1 MKRVLLLFILIFTL
15 QPSTANAIV
24 MKDTKVL
31 IELPYSKSDQV
42 SDVVLTP
49 VSAILIGTIESLN
62 STWINGNLSG
72 ASDGFIA
79 SYSSLGAPLWN
90 LRLGGAEN
98 EIATSAA
105 LDADGSIWV
114 LGAATSLVTPTPN
127 PATTGPA
134 LNPDN
139 VVPEPGQVKN
149 SPLNRIKLWQVSNTG
164 RLLNSFEF
172 ISENIINPRKII
184 ISGAN
189 LNIFGNS
196 YNKSD
201 VSGFYISA
209 NKFGIFSP
217 KVKYGVKTT
226 QLSSA
231 ILNSDASFTLVG
243 MSGDQLLKTK
253 ALSKLD
259 AITMKVSSS
268 GVLQVVGRAT
278 LKSTTRNWS
287 SISTGLLQ
295 GGKVTYS
302 NRTEAAITKFSAIN
316 KPIWNVRYSA
326 KSSALV
332 ASGKNSWASFISSGQ
347 IKSVSAWKPKIPTPV
362 VLELGKKGE
371 VLNSYKL
378 SAPAVAI
385 AVNNEIGTVLITDSG
400 VSFGLVVIN

>member
-1 MKRVLLLFILIFTL
+1 MKRVLLVFILIFTL

-49 VSAILIGTIESLN
+49 VSAILIGTIESPN
-62 STWINGNLSG
+62 STWINGNLGG

-105 LDADGSIWV
+105 IDADGSIWV
-114 LGAATSLVTPTPN
+114 LGAATSLVTPTPK
-127 PATTGPA
+127 PATGPV

-189 LNIFGNS
+189 INIFGNS

-209 NKFGIFSP
+209 NKFGAFSP

-226 QLSSA
+226 QISSA
-231 ILNSDASFTLVG
+231 IINTDASFTLVG
-243 MSGDQLLKTK
+243 MSGDQLLKSK

-259 AITMKVSSS
+259 AITMKTSST

-278 LKSTTRNWS
+278 LKNTTRSWS
-287 SISTGLLQ
+287 SIGAGLLQ

-302 NRTEAAITKFSAIN
+302 NKTESAITKFSAIN
-316 KPIWNVRYSA
+316 KPVWNIRYSA

-332 ASGKNSWASFISSGQ
+332 ASGKNSWASFISSGP
-347 IKSVSAWKPKIPTPV
+347 IKSVPAWKPKIPIPV
-362 VLELGKKGE
+362 VVELGKKGE
-371 VLNSYKL
+371 ALNSYKL
-378 SAPAVAI
+378 SAPAVAM
-385 AVNNEIGTVLITDSG
+385 AVNSEIGTVLITDSG
-400 VSFGLVVIN
+400 VSFGFVVIN

>member
-1 MKRVLLLFILIFTL
+1 
-15 QPSTANAIV
+15 

-49 VSAILIGTIESLN
+49 VSAILIGTSESPN
-62 STWINGNLSG
+62 STWINGNLGG

-105 LDADGSIWV
+105 IDADGSIWV
-114 LGAATSLVTPTPN
+114 LGAATSLVTPTPK
-127 PATTGPA
+127 PATGPV

-189 LNIFGNS
+189 INIFGNS
-196 YNKSD
+196 YTKSD

-209 NKFGIFSP
+209 NKFGAFSP

-226 QLSSA
+226 QISSA
-231 ILNSDASFTLVG
+231 IINTDASFTLVG
-243 MSGDQLLKTK
+243 MSGDQLLKSK

-259 AITMKVSSS
+259 AITMKTSST

-278 LKSTTRNWS
+278 LKNTTRSWS
-287 SISTGLLQ
+287 SIGAGLLQ

-302 NRTEAAITKFSAIN
+302 NKTESAITKFSAIN
-316 KPIWNVRYSA
+316 KPVWNIRYSA

-332 ASGKNSWASFISSGQ
+332 ASGKNSWASFISSGP
-347 IKSVSAWKPKIPTPV
+347 IKSVPAWKPKIPIPV
-362 VLELGKKGE
+362 VVELGKKGE
-371 VLNSYKL
+371 ALNSYKL
-378 SAPAVAI
+378 SAPAVAL
-385 AVNNEIGTVLITDSG
+385 AVNSEIGTVLITDSG
-400 VSFGLVVIN
+400 VSFGFVVIN

>member
-1 MKRVLLLFILIFTL
+1 MKRVLLVFILIFTL

-49 VSAILIGTIESLN
+49 VSAILIGTIESPN
-62 STWINGNLSG
+62 STWINGNLGG

-105 LDADGSIWV
+105 IDADGSIWV
-114 LGAATSLVTPTPN
+114 LGAATSLVTPTPK
-127 PATTGPA
+127 PATGPV

-139 VVPEPGQVKN
+139 VAPETGQVKN

-189 LNIFGNS
+189 INIFGNS

-209 NKFGIFSP
+209 NKFGAFSP

-226 QLSSA
+226 QISSA
-231 ILNSDASFTLVG
+231 IINSDASFTVVG
-243 MSGDQLLKTK
+243 MSGDQLLKSK

-259 AITMKVSSS
+259 AITMKTSST

-278 LKSTTRNWS
+278 LKNTTRSWS
-287 SISTGLLQ
+287 SIGAGLLQ
-295 GGKVTYS
+295 GGKVSYS
-302 NRTEAAITKFSAIN
+302 NKTESAITKFSAIN
-316 KPIWNVRYSA
+316 KPVWNIRYSA

-332 ASGKNSWASFISSGQ
+332 ASGKNSWASFISSGP
-347 IKSVSAWKPKIPTPV
+347 IKSVPAWKPKIPIPV
-362 VLELGKKGE
+362 VVELGKKGE
-371 VLNSYKL
+371 ALNSYKL
-378 SAPAVAI
+378 SAPAVAL
-385 AVNNEIGTVLITDSG
+385 AVNSEIGTVLITDSG
-400 VSFGLVVIN
+400 VSFGFVVIN

>member
-1 MKRVLLLFILIFTL
+1 MKRVLLVFILIFTL

-49 VSAILIGTIESLN
+49 VSAILIGTSESPN
-62 STWINGNLSG
+62 STWINGNLGG

-105 LDADGSIWV
+105 IDADGSIWV
-114 LGAATSLVTPTPN
+114 LGAATSLVTPTPK
-127 PATTGPA
+127 PATGPV

-189 LNIFGNS
+189 INIFGNS
-196 YNKSD
+196 YTKSD

-209 NKFGIFSP
+209 NKFGAFSP

-226 QLSSA
+226 QISSA
-231 ILNSDASFTLVG
+231 VINSDASFTVVG
-243 MSGDQLLKTK
+243 MSGDQLLKSK

-259 AITMKVSSS
+259 AITMKTSST

-278 LKSTTRNWS
+278 LKNTTRSWS
-287 SISTGLLQ
+287 SIGAGLLQ

-302 NRTEAAITKFSAIN
+302 NKTESAITKFSAIN
-316 KPIWNVRYSA
+316 KPVWNIRYSA

-332 ASGKNSWASFISSGQ
+332 ASGKNSWASFISSGP
-347 IKSVSAWKPKIPTPV
+347 IKSVPAWKPKIPIPV
-362 VLELGKKGE
+362 VVELGKKGE
-371 VLNSYKL
+371 ALNSYKL
-378 SAPAVAI
+378 SAPAVAL
-385 AVNNEIGTVLITDSG
+385 AVNSEIGTVLITDSG
-400 VSFGLVVIN
+400 VSFGFVVIN

>member
-1 MKRVLLLFILIFTL
+1 
-15 QPSTANAIV
+15 

-49 VSAILIGTIESLN
+49 VSAILIGTIESPN
-62 STWINGNLSG
+62 STWINGNLGG

-105 LDADGSIWV
+105 IDADGSIWV
-114 LGAATSLVTPTPN
+114 LGAATSLVTPTPK
-127 PATTGPA
+127 PATGPV

-189 LNIFGNS
+189 INIFGNS
-196 YNKSD
+196 YTKSD

-209 NKFGIFSP
+209 NKFGAFSP

-226 QLSSA
+226 QISSA
-231 ILNSDASFTLVG
+231 IINTDASFTLVG
-243 MSGDQLLKTK
+243 MSGDQLLKSK

-259 AITMKVSSS
+259 AITMKTSST

-278 LKSTTRNWS
+278 LKNTTRSWS
-287 SISTGLLQ
+287 SIGAGLLQ

-302 NRTEAAITKFSAIN
+302 NKTESAITKFSAIN
-316 KPIWNVRYSA
+316 KPVWNIRYSA

-332 ASGKNSWASFISSGQ
+332 ASGKNSWASFISSGP
-347 IKSVSAWKPKIPTPV
+347 IKSVPAWKPKIPIPV
-362 VLELGKKGE
+362 VVELGKKGE
-371 VLNSYKL
+371 ALNSYKL
-378 SAPAVAI
+378 SAPAVAM
-385 AVNNEIGTVLITDSG
+385 AVNSEIGTVLITDSG
-400 VSFGLVVIN
+400 VSFGFVVIN

>member
-1 MKRVLLLFILIFTL
+1 LKRVLLVFILIFTL

-49 VSAILIGTIESLN
+49 VSAILIGTIESPN
-62 STWINGNLSG
+62 STWINGNLGG

-105 LDADGSIWV
+105 IDADGSIWV
-114 LGAATSLVTPTPN
+114 LGAATSLVTPTPK
-127 PATTGPA
+127 PATGPV

-189 LNIFGNS
+189 INIFGNS

-209 NKFGIFSP
+209 NKFGAFSP

-226 QLSSA
+226 QISSA
-231 ILNSDASFTLVG
+231 IINTDASFTLVG
-243 MSGDQLLKTK
+243 MSGDQLLKSK

-259 AITMKVSSS
+259 AITMKTSST

-278 LKSTTRNWS
+278 LKNTTRSWS
-287 SISTGLLQ
+287 SIGAGLLQ

-302 NRTEAAITKFSAIN
+302 NKTESAITKFSAIN
-316 KPIWNVRYSA
+316 KPVWNIRYSA

-332 ASGKNSWASFISSGQ
+332 ASGKNSWASFISSGP
-347 IKSVSAWKPKIPTPV
+347 IKSVPAWKPKIPIPV
-362 VLELGKKGE
+362 VVELGKKGE
-371 VLNSYKL
+371 ALNSYKL
-378 SAPAVAI
+378 SAPAVAM
-385 AVNNEIGTVLITDSG
+385 AVNSEIGTVLITDSG
-400 VSFGLVVIN
+400 VSFGFVVIN

>member
-1 MKRVLLLFILIFTL
+1 MKRVLLVFILIFTL

-49 VSAILIGTIESLN
+49 VSAILIGTIESPN
-62 STWINGNLSG
+62 STWINGNLGG

-105 LDADGSIWV
+105 IDADGSIWV
-114 LGAATSLVTPTPN
+114 LGAATSLVTPTPK
-127 PATTGPA
+127 PATGPV

-172 ISENIINPRKII
+172 VSENIINPRKII

-189 LNIFGNS
+189 INIFGNS

-209 NKFGIFSP
+209 NKFGAFSP

-226 QLSSA
+226 QISSA
-231 ILNSDASFTLVG
+231 IINTDASFTVVG
-243 MSGDQLLKTK
+243 MSGDQLLKSK
-253 ALSKLD
+253 ALSKID
-259 AITMKVSSS
+259 AITMKTSST

-278 LKSTTRNWS
+278 LKNTTRSWS
-287 SISTGLLQ
+287 SIGAGLLQ

-302 NRTEAAITKFSAIN
+302 NKTESAITKFSAIN
-316 KPIWNVRYSA
+316 KPVWNIRYSA

-332 ASGKNSWASFISSGQ
+332 ASGKNSWASFISSGP
-347 IKSVSAWKPKIPTPV
+347 IKSVPAWKPKIPIPV
-362 VLELGKKGE
+362 VVELGKKGE
-371 VLNSYKL
+371 PLNSYKL
-378 SAPAVAI
+378 SAPAVAM
-385 AVNNEIGTVLITDSG
+385 AVNSEIGTVLITDSG
-400 VSFGLVVIN
+400 VSFGFVVIN

>member
-1 MKRVLLLFILIFTL
+1 MKRVFLTFLLIFSL

-24 MKDTKVL
+24 IKNTKAL
-31 IELPYSKSDQV
+31 IELPYLKSDQV

-49 VSAILIGTIESLN
+49 VSAILIGTSESPN
-62 STWINGNLSG
+62 SPWISGNLG
-72 ASDGFIA
+72 GLSDGFIA

-90 LRLGGAEN
+90 LRLGGVEN

-114 LGAATSLVTPTPN
+114 LGASSSLITPTSKP
-127 PATTGPA
+127 TTGQV

-139 VVPEPGQVKN
+139 VIPEPVQVKN
-149 SPLNRIKLWQVSNTG
+149 SPLNRIKLWQVSSSG
-164 RLLNSFEF
+164 GLLNSFEF
-172 ISENIINPRKII
+172 VSENIINPRKII
-184 ISGAN
+184 ISGATV
-189 LNIFGNS
+189 NIFGDS
-196 YNKSD
+196 YNKND

-231 ILNSDASFTLVG
+231 IINSDASFTVVG

-253 ALSKLD
+253 TLSKLD

-268 GVLQVVGRAT
+268 GVLQIVGRAT

-316 KPIWNVRYSA
+316 KPIWNVRYPA

-332 ASGKNSWASFISSGQ
+332 ASGKNSWASFISSGP
-347 IKSVSAWKPKIPTPV
+347 IKSVPAWKPKIPTPV

-371 VLNSYKL
+371 ALNSYKL

-400 VSFGLVVIN
+400 VSFGFIVIN

>member
-1 MKRVLLLFILIFTL
+1 MKRVLLVFILIFTL

-49 VSAILIGTIESLN
+49 VSAILIGTIESPN
-62 STWINGNLSG
+62 STWINGNLGG

-105 LDADGSIWV
+105 IDADGSIWV
-114 LGAATSLVTPTPN
+114 LGAATSLVTPTPK
-127 PATTGPA
+127 PATGPV

-172 ISENIINPRKII
+172 VSENIINPRKII

-189 LNIFGNS
+189 INIFGNS

-209 NKFGIFSP
+209 NKFGAFSP

-226 QLSSA
+226 QVSSA
-231 ILNSDASFTLVG
+231 IINSDASFTVVG
-243 MSGDQLLKTK
+243 MSGDQLLKSK

-259 AITMKVSSS
+259 AITMKTSST

-278 LKSTTRNWS
+278 LKNTTRSWS
-287 SISTGLLQ
+287 SIGAGLLQ

-302 NRTEAAITKFSAIN
+302 NKTESAITKFSAIN
-316 KPIWNVRYSA
+316 KPVWNIRYSA

-332 ASGKNSWASFISSGQ
+332 ASGKNSWASFISSGP
-347 IKSVSAWKPKIPTPV
+347 IKSVPAWKPKIPIPV
-362 VLELGKKGE
+362 VVELGKKGE
-371 VLNSYKL
+371 ALNSYKL
-378 SAPAVAI
+378 SAPAVAM
-385 AVNNEIGTVLITDSG
+385 AVNSEIGTVLITDSG
-400 VSFGLVVIN
+400 VSFGFVVIN

>member
-1 MKRVLLLFILIFTL
+1 M

-49 VSAILIGTIESLN
+49 VSAILIGTIESPN
-62 STWINGNLSG
+62 STWINGNLGG

-105 LDADGSIWV
+105 IDADGSIWV
-114 LGAATSLVTPTPN
+114 LGAATSLVTPTPK
-127 PATTGPA
+127 PATGPV

-189 LNIFGNS
+189 INIFGNS
-196 YNKSD
+196 YTKSD

-209 NKFGIFSP
+209 NKFGAFSP

-226 QLSSA
+226 QISSA
-231 ILNSDASFTLVG
+231 IINTDASFTLVG
-243 MSGDQLLKTK
+243 MSGDQLLKSK

-259 AITMKVSSS
+259 AITMKTSST

-278 LKSTTRNWS
+278 LKNTTRSWS
-287 SISTGLLQ
+287 SIGAGLLQ

-302 NRTEAAITKFSAIN
+302 NKTESAITKFSAIN
-316 KPIWNVRYSA
+316 KPVWNIRYSA

-332 ASGKNSWASFISSGQ
+332 ASGKNSWASFISSGP
-347 IKSVSAWKPKIPTPV
+347 IKSVPAWKPKIPIPV
-362 VLELGKKGE
+362 VVELGKKGE
-371 VLNSYKL
+371 ALNSYKL
-378 SAPAVAI
+378 SAPAVAL
-385 AVNNEIGTVLITDSG
+385 AVNSEIGTVLITDSG
-400 VSFGLVVIN
+400 VSFGFVVIN

>member
-1 MKRVLLLFILIFTL
+1 
-15 QPSTANAIV
+15 

-49 VSAILIGTIESLN
+49 VSAILIGTIESPN
-62 STWINGNLSG
+62 STWINGNLGG

-105 LDADGSIWV
+105 IDADGSIWV
-114 LGAATSLVTPTPN
+114 LGAATSLVTPTPK
-127 PATTGPA
+127 PATGPV

-189 LNIFGNS
+189 INIFGNS
-196 YNKSD
+196 YTKSD

-209 NKFGIFSP
+209 NKFGAFSP

-226 QLSSA
+226 QISSA
-231 ILNSDASFTLVG
+231 IINTDASFTLVG
-243 MSGDQLLKTK
+243 MSGDQLLKSK

-259 AITMKVSSS
+259 AITMKTSST

-278 LKSTTRNWS
+278 LKNTTRSWS
-287 SISTGLLQ
+287 SIGAGLLQ

-302 NRTEAAITKFSAIN
+302 NKTESAITKFSAIN
-316 KPIWNVRYSA
+316 KPVWNIRYSA

-332 ASGKNSWASFISSGQ
+332 ASGKNSWASFISSGP
-347 IKSVSAWKPKIPTPV
+347 IKSVPAWKPKIPIPV
-362 VLELGKKGE
+362 VVELGKKGE
-371 VLNSYKL
+371 ALNSYKL
-378 SAPAVAI
+378 SAPAVAL
-385 AVNNEIGTVLITDSG
+385 AVNSEIGTVLITDSG
-400 VSFGLVVIN
+400 VSFGFVVIN

>member
-1 MKRVLLLFILIFTL
+1 MKRVLLVFILIFTL

-49 VSAILIGTIESLN
+49 VSAILIGTIESPN
-62 STWINGNLSG
+62 STWINGNLGG

-105 LDADGSIWV
+105 IDADGSIWV
-114 LGAATSLVTPTPN
+114 LGAATSLVTPTPK
-127 PATTGPA
+127 PATGPV

-189 LNIFGNS
+189 INIFGNS
-196 YNKSD
+196 YTKSD

-209 NKFGIFSP
+209 NKFGVFSP

-226 QLSSA
+226 QISSA
-231 ILNSDASFTLVG
+231 IINTDASFTLVG
-243 MSGDQLLKTK
+243 MSGDQLLKSK

-259 AITMKVSSS
+259 AITMKTSST

-278 LKSTTRNWS
+278 LKNTTRSWS
-287 SISTGLLQ
+287 SIGAGLLQ

-302 NRTEAAITKFSAIN
+302 NKTESAITKFSAIN
-316 KPIWNVRYSA
+316 KPVWNIRYSA

-332 ASGKNSWASFISSGQ
+332 ASGKNSWASFISSGP
-347 IKSVSAWKPKIPTPV
+347 IKSVPAWKPKIPIPV
-362 VLELGKKGE
+362 VVELGKKGE
-371 VLNSYKL
+371 ALNSYKL
-378 SAPAVAI
+378 SAPAVAL
-385 AVNNEIGTVLITDSG
+385 AVNSEIGTVLITDSG
-400 VSFGLVVIN
+400 VSFGFVVIN

>member
-1 MKRVLLLFILIFTL
+1 LIFSL
-15 QPSTANAIV
+15 QPYTANAIV
-24 MKDTKVL
+24 IKNTKAL

-49 VSAILIGTIESLN
+49 VSAILIGTTESPN
-62 STWINGNLSG
+62 SPWISGNLGG

-90 LRLGGAEN
+90 LRLGGIEN

-105 LDADGSIWV
+105 IDSDGSIWV
-114 LGAATSLVTPTPN
+114 LGAGTALITPTPK
-127 PATTGPA
+127 PSTGPV

-139 VVPEPGQVKN
+139 VISDSAQVKN
-149 SPLNRIKLWQVSNTG
+149 SPLNRIKLWQISNTG

-184 ISGAN
+184 VSGAN

-209 NKFGIFSP
+209 NKFGVFSP
-217 KVKYGVKTT
+217 KVKYGIKTT
-226 QLSSA
+226 QLNSA
-231 ILNSDASFTLVG
+231 IINSDASFTVVG

-253 ALSKLD
+253 ALGKLD
-259 AITMKVSSS
+259 AITIKVSSS

-278 LKSTTRNWS
+278 LKNTTRNWS
-287 SISTGLLQ
+287 SISNGLLQ
-295 GGKVTYS
+295 GGKVSYS

-316 KPIWNVRYSA
+316 KPSWNIRYSA

-332 ASGKNSWASFISSGQ
+332 ASGKNSWTSFISSGP
-347 IKSVSAWKPKIPTPV
+347 IKSVPAWKPKIPTPV

-371 VLNSYKL
+371 ALNSYKL
-378 SAPAVAI
+378 SAPAVAM
-385 AVNNEIGTVLITDSG
+385 AVNSEIGTVLITDSG
-400 VSFGLVVIN
+400 VSFGFIVIN

>member
-1 MKRVLLLFILIFTL
+1 
-15 QPSTANAIV
+15 

-49 VSAILIGTIESLN
+49 VSAILIGTIESPN
-62 STWINGNLSG
+62 STWINGNLGG

-105 LDADGSIWV
+105 IDADGSIWV
-114 LGAATSLVTPTPN
+114 LGAATSLVTPTPK
-127 PATTGPA
+127 PATGPV

-189 LNIFGNS
+189 INIFGNS

-209 NKFGIFSP
+209 NKFGTFSP

-226 QLSSA
+226 QISSA
-231 ILNSDASFTLVG
+231 IINSDASFTVVG
-243 MSGDQLLKTK
+243 MSGDQLLKSK

-259 AITMKVSSS
+259 AITMKTSSA

-278 LKSTTRNWS
+278 LKNTTRSWS
-287 SISTGLLQ
+287 SIGAGLLQ
-295 GGKVTYS
+295 GGKATYS
-302 NRTEAAITKFSAIN
+302 NKTESAITKFSAIN
-316 KPIWNVRYSA
+316 KPVWNIRYSA

-332 ASGKNSWASFISSGQ
+332 ASGKNSWASFISSGP
-347 IKSVSAWKPKIPTPV
+347 IKSVPAWKPKIPIPV
-362 VLELGKKGE
+362 VVELGKKGE
-371 VLNSYKL
+371 ALNSYKL
-378 SAPAVAI
+378 SAPAVAM
-385 AVNNEIGTVLITDSG
+385 AVNSEIGTVLITDSG
-400 VSFGLVVIN
+400 VSFGFVVIN

>member
-1 MKRVLLLFILIFTL
+1 
-15 QPSTANAIV
+15 

-49 VSAILIGTIESLN
+49 VSAILIGTSESPN
-62 STWINGNLSG
+62 STWINGNLGG

-105 LDADGSIWV
+105 IDADGSIWV
-114 LGAATSLVTPTPN
+114 LGAATSLVTPTPK
-127 PATTGPA
+127 PATGPV

-172 ISENIINPRKII
+172 ISENIVNPRKII

-189 LNIFGNS
+189 INIFGNS

-209 NKFGIFSP
+209 NKFGAFSP

-226 QLSSA
+226 QISSA
-231 ILNSDASFTLVG
+231 IINTDASFTLVG
-243 MSGDQLLKTK
+243 MSGDQLLKSK

-259 AITMKVSSS
+259 AITMKTSST

-278 LKSTTRNWS
+278 LKNTTRSWS
-287 SISTGLLQ
+287 SIGAGLLQ

-302 NRTEAAITKFSAIN
+302 NKTESAITKFSAIN
-316 KPIWNVRYSA
+316 KPVWNIRYSA

-332 ASGKNSWASFISSGQ
+332 ASGKNSWASFISSGP
-347 IKSVSAWKPKIPTPV
+347 IKSVPAWKPKIPIPV
-362 VLELGKKGE
+362 VVELGKKGE
-371 VLNSYKL
+371 ALNSYKL
-378 SAPAVAI
+378 SAPAVAL
-385 AVNNEIGTVLITDSG
+385 AVNSEIGTVLITDSG
-400 VSFGLVVIN
+400 VSFGFVVIN

>member
-1 MKRVLLLFILIFTL
+1 MKRVFLIFLLIFSL

-24 MKDTKVL
+24 IKNTKAL
-31 IELPYSKSDQV
+31 TELPYLKSDQV

-49 VSAILIGTIESLN
+49 VSAILIGTTESPN
-62 STWINGNLSG
+62 SPWISGNLG
-72 ASDGFIA
+72 GLSDGFIA

-90 LRLGGAEN
+90 LRLGGVEN

-105 LDADGSIWV
+105 LDTDGSIWV
-114 LGAATSLVTPTPN
+114 LGASSSLITPTPK
-127 PATTGPA
+127 PATGQV

-139 VVPEPGQVKN
+139 VIPEPVQVKN
-149 SPLNRIKLWQVSNTG
+149 SPLNRIKLWQVSSDG
-164 RLLNSFEF
+164 GLLNSFEF
-172 ISENIINPRKII
+172 ISENIIDPRKIL
-184 ISGAN
+184 ISGTN
-189 LNIFGNS
+189 VNIFGNS
-196 YNKSD
+196 YNKND

-231 ILNSDASFTLVG
+231 IINSDASFTVVG
-243 MSGDQLLKTK
+243 MSGDQLLNTK

-259 AITMKVSSS
+259 AITIKVFAS

-316 KPIWNVRYSA
+316 KPIWNVRYPA

-332 ASGKNSWASFISSGQ
+332 ASGKNSWASFISSGP
-347 IKSVSAWKPKIPTPV
+347 IKSIPAWKPKIPTPV

-371 VLNSYKL
+371 ALNSYKL

-400 VSFGLVVIN
+400 VSFGFIVIN

>member
-1 MKRVLLLFILIFTL
+1 MKRVLLVFILIFTL

-49 VSAILIGTIESLN
+49 VSAILIGTIESPN
-62 STWINGNLSG
+62 STWINGNLGG

-105 LDADGSIWV
+105 IDADGSIWV
-114 LGAATSLVTPTPN
+114 LGAATSLVTPTPK
-127 PATTGPA
+127 PATGPV

-189 LNIFGNS
+189 INIFGNS

-209 NKFGIFSP
+209 NKFGAFSP

-226 QLSSA
+226 QISSA
-231 ILNSDASFTLVG
+231 IINTDASFTLVG
-243 MSGDQLLKTK
+243 MSGDQLLKSK

-259 AITMKVSSS
+259 AITMKTSST

-278 LKSTTRNWS
+278 LKNTTRSWS
-287 SISTGLLQ
+287 SIGAGLLQ

-302 NRTEAAITKFSAIN
+302 NKTESAITKFSAIN
-316 KPIWNVRYSA
+316 KPVWNIRYSA

-332 ASGKNSWASFISSGQ
+332 ASGKNSWASFISSGP
-347 IKSVSAWKPKIPTPV
+347 IKSVSAWKPKTPTPV
-362 VLELGKKGE
+362 VVELGKKGE
-371 VLNSYKL
+371 ALNSYKL
-378 SAPAVAI
+378 SAPAVAM
-385 AVNNEIGTVLITDSG
+385 AVNSEIGTVLITDSG
-400 VSFGLVVIN
+400 VSFGFVVIN

>member
-1 MKRVLLLFILIFTL
+1 MKRVLLVFILIFTL

-49 VSAILIGTIESLN
+49 VSAILIGTSESPN
-62 STWINGNLSG
+62 STWINGNLGG

-79 SYSSLGAPLWN
+79 SYSSLGVPLWN

-105 LDADGSIWV
+105 IDADGSIWV
-114 LGAATSLVTPTPN
+114 LGAATSLVTPTPK
-127 PATTGPA
+127 PATGPV

-139 VVPEPGQVKN
+139 VIPEPGQVKN

-189 LNIFGNS
+189 INIFGNS

-209 NKFGIFSP
+209 NKFGAFSP

-226 QLSSA
+226 QISSA
-231 ILNSDASFTLVG
+231 IINADASFTVVG
-243 MSGDQLLKTK
+243 MSGDQLLKSKT
-253 ALSKLD
+253 LSKLD
-259 AITMKVSSS
+259 AITMKTSST
-268 GVLQVVGRAT
+268 GVLQIVGRAT
-278 LKSTTRNWS
+278 LKNTTRSWS
-287 SISTGLLQ
+287 SIGAGLLQ

-302 NRTEAAITKFSAIN
+302 NKTESAITKFSAIN
-316 KPIWNVRYSA
+316 KPVWNIRYSA

-332 ASGKNSWASFISSGQ
+332 ASGKNSWASFISSGP
-347 IKSVSAWKPKIPTPV
+347 IKSVSAWKPKTPTPV
-362 VLELGKKGE
+362 VVELGKKGE
-371 VLNSYKL
+371 ALNSYKL
-378 SAPAVAI
+378 SAPAVAM
-385 AVNNEIGTVLITDSG
+385 AVNSEIGTVLITDSG
-400 VSFGLVVIN
+400 VSFGFVVIN

>member
-1 MKRVLLLFILIFTL
+1 MKRFFLIILLIFSL

-24 MKDTKVL
+24 IKNTKSL

-49 VSAILIGTIESLN
+49 VSAILIGTTESPN
-62 STWINGNLSG
+62 SPWISGNLGG

-90 LRLGGAEN
+90 LRLGGIEN

-105 LDADGSIWV
+105 IDSDGSIWV
-114 LGAATSLVTPTPN
+114 LGAGTALITPTPK
-127 PATTGPA
+127 PSTGPV

-139 VVPEPGQVKN
+139 VISDSAQVKN
-149 SPLNRIKLWQVSNTG
+149 SPLNRIKLWQISNTG

-184 ISGAN
+184 VSGTN

-196 YNKSD
+196 YIKSD

-209 NKFGIFSP
+209 NKFGVFSP
-217 KVKYGVKTT
+217 KVKYGIKTT
-226 QLSSA
+226 QLNSA
-231 ILNSDASFTLVG
+231 IINSDASFTVVG

-253 ALSKLD
+253 ALGKLD
-259 AITMKVSSS
+259 AITIKVSSS

-278 LKSTTRNWS
+278 LKNTTRNWS
-287 SISTGLLQ
+287 SISNGLLQ
-295 GGKVTYS
+295 GGKVSYS

-316 KPIWNVRYSA
+316 KPSWNIRYSA

-332 ASGKNSWASFISSGQ
+332 AAGKNSWTSFISSGP
-347 IKSVSAWKPKIPTPV
+347 IKSVPAWKPKIPTPV

-371 VLNSYKL
+371 ALNSYKL
-378 SAPAVAI
+378 SAPAVAM
-385 AVNNEIGTVLITDSG
+385 AVNSEIGTVLITDSG
-400 VSFGLVVIN
+400 VSFGFIVIN